1 MCSASC
7 IAQSRSFIVLRY
19 PVANDQFIPSRKTM
33 PIKIS
38 SRFDAG
44 AIDVLRA
51 DTAHTIE
58 LNLRKDTHADI
69 AQWFYFRLQGARG
82 ERCTMR
88 FLNAAEATYP
98 DGWKDYQA
106 VASYDRKTWFRVPT
120 AYDGSVLT
128 ISHTPQFDSIYY
140 AYFEPYSWER
150 HLELLGRAQASPLA
164 RIEDLGSTI
173 EGRDLNVLV
182 IGNPD
187 ARKKVWVIARQHP
200 GETMAEWFAEGMVDA
215 LLDPLNPVAQKL
227 LQHAVFYIVPN
238 MNPDGA
244 VNGNLR
250 TNAAG
255 ANLNRE
261 WMTPSLASSPEVWHV
276 KNKIQETGCDLF
288 LDIHGD
294 EALPYVFVAG
304 SEMLEGFT
312 QQQADEQQAFIAQ
325 FMRASEDFQTEF
337 GYSAGKYRAEMLALA
352 SKYIG
357 HTYKCLSL
365 TLEMPF
371 KDNARSPDP
380 RVGWNGARSAQLGR
394 DILRPILH
402 NVEGA
407 VR

>member
-1 MCSASC
+1 MS
-7 IAQSRSFIVLRY
+7 
-19 PVANDQFIPSRKTM
+19 
-33 PIKIS
+33 IKIS
-38 SRFDAG
+38 SHFDAG
-44 AIDVLRA
+44 SIDVVRAETTQAID
-51 DTAHTIE
+51 

-69 AQWFYFRLQGARG
+69 AQWFYFRVQGARN

-88 FLNAAEATYP
+88 FLNAGAATYP

-106 VASYDRKTWFRVPT
+106 VASYDRKNWFRVPT
-120 AYDGSVLT
+120 SFDGSVMT
-128 ISHTPQFDSIYY
+128 ISHAPQFDSVYY

-150 HLELLGRAQASPLA
+150 HLNLLARAQASPLA
-164 RIEDLGSTI
+164 RVKDIGSTI
-173 EGRDLNVLV
+173 EGRDLNLLV
-182 IGNPD
+182 IGNPA

-200 GETMAEWFAEGMVDA
+200 GETMAEWFAEGMIDA
-215 LLDPLNPVAQKL
+215 LLDTANPVAQKI

-261 WMTPSLASSPEVWHV
+261 WMTPSLESSPEVFHV
-276 KNKIQETGCDLF
+276 KNAIHEAGCDLF

-294 EALPYVFVAG
+294 EGLPYVFVAG

-312 QQQADEQQAFIAQ
+312 QEQADEQQAFITQ

-337 GYSAGKYRAEMLALA
+337 GYGSGKYRAEMLKLA

-357 HTYKCLSL
+357 HTFKCVSL

-371 KDNARSPDP
+371 KDNARSPEP
-380 RVGWNGARSAQLGR
+380 KVGWNGARSAQLGKQ
-394 DILRPILH
+394 ILPAILH
-402 NVEGA
+402 NVERGA
-407 VR
+407 R

>member
-1 MCSASC
+1 MS
-7 IAQSRSFIVLRY
+7 
-19 PVANDQFIPSRKTM
+19 
-33 PIKIS
+33 IKIS
-38 SRFDAG
+38 SHFDAG
-44 AIDVLRA
+44 AIAIVRA
-51 DTAHTIE
+51 ETAQAIE
-58 LNLRKDTHADI
+58 LKLRKDTHADI

-88 FLNAAEATYP
+88 FLNAGEATYP

-106 VASYDRKTWFRVPT
+106 VASYDRKNWFRVPT
-120 AYDGSVLT
+120 SFDGSVMT
-128 ISHTPQFDSIYY
+128 ISHTPQFDSVYY

-150 HLELLGRAQASPLA
+150 HLDLLGRAQASPLA
-164 RIEDLGSTI
+164 RVEDLGFTV

-182 IGNPD
+182 IGDPA

-200 GETMAEWFAEGMVDA
+200 GETMAEWFAEGMVNA
-215 LLDPLNPVAQKL
+215 LLDTENQVAQKVL
-227 LQHAVFYIVPN
+227 KHAVFYIVPN

-261 WMTPSLASSPEVWHV
+261 WMAPTLESSPEVFHV
-276 KNKIQETGCDLF
+276 KNKIHETGCDLF

-294 EALPYVFVAG
+294 EGLPYVFVAG

-312 QQQADEQQAFIAQ
+312 QQQTDEQQAFITQ
-325 FMRASEDFQTEF
+325 FLRASEDFQTEF
-337 GYSAGKYRAEMLALA
+337 GYSAGKYRADMLKLA

-357 HTYKCLSL
+357 HTFKCVSL

-371 KDNARSPDP
+371 KDNAHSPDP
-380 RVGWNGARSAQLGR
+380 KVGWNGTRSAQLGKQM
-394 DILRPILH
+394 LQPILH
-402 NVEGA
+402 NVERGA
-407 VR
+407 R